1 MGREDEREERG
12 AEGEGEEEEGEE
24 ERDEEGEHIY
34 DEVSGHGV
42 CFCAD
47 IHVVSA

>member
-1 MGREDEREERG
+1 MGREDEREERE

-24 ERDEEGEHIY
+24 GRDEEEEHIY
-34 DEVSGHGV
+34 DEVCGHGV

-47 IHVVSA
+47 MLVVSA